1 MADKRIGDFATLAEA
16 KDEDLLLVSSE
27 NETYNIKV
35 KTLKDAVLGNA
46 QRAEA
51 AATAA
56 QQAAAESAE
65 DAEEA
70 VTKSN
75 EAVRKAEEALA
86 STEAAEQAAESAA
99 ASATSAEQSAASAR
113 GSATAAQVASEQAVA
128 AARQAVDNVDAVTN
142 EVAQLKTEF
151 ESFSIDADDLGLEQD
166 SETGLV
172 YPTYQGVRSENGIP
186 LAATGGGGGG
196 SGTSATY
203 TITLKNL
210 LENRSF
216 SIPENGT
223 AEVRFSYSSVDEDG
237 EDDGAGVGTILV
249 GGVRVATVNIPQ
261 GEKTLDVS
269 PYLAVG
275 SNSVKIKVENSDG
288 LTKSLTYTINVIAL
302 SVSTTFNLFTVC
314 YNDLTF
320 YYTPVGAGTKTVHFL
335 MDGEEFDTA
344 EVISSG
350 RSQSHVIPM
359 QSHGA
364 HTLEVYAE
372 MTVDGVTVVSNSITL
387 GLLWIDPSN
396 MTPALSAIFGVVEA
410 IQGETLTIPYLA
422 YDPAYETAAVTLS
435 VIDSEGN
442 TYSSRT
448 LNVDRT
454 QQSWSIQEYPAG
466 NTIFRLSL
474 GDVSVEFTVAVTDSG
489 VIIEP
494 VTDSL
499 VFTFNPSG
507 RSNYED
513 NPAQWSDGTVT
524 AEFSG
529 VGFSGADGWID
540 DAEGCTALRLLPGGT
555 MTVPFTLFATDKRT
569 NGVTVEV
576 EMATHNVRDYDSIVM
591 SCLSGGRGFLIASQY
606 AQMNSEQSE
615 ISMQFKEDERVR
627 VSFVVEPRN
636 LNRLI
641 YVYVDGIMCGVIQY
655 PEDDNFAQS
664 PAAGITVGAES
675 SGIDVYRIY
684 FYDKGLTRNEI
695 LSNYI
700 ADRATLAERLASHEK
715 NDLLDVSEEIVI
727 SKLPATLPYMIISC
741 PELPQ
746 YKGHKKTCE
755 ITYVNPG
762 DSSKS
767 FTASGVEIDVQG
779 TSSAEY
785 KKKNFKI
792 KLKNGLTY
800 TANDTDAEEYKL
812 RDDSIPVSVFCLK
825 ADVASSE
832 SANNVELVR
841 LYNDTCP
848 YKTAPQQADARC
860 RVGIDGLPM
869 IVFWQNTSTNTTKFW
884 GKYNFNNDK
893 SNEVVFGLTEGCES
907 WEIKNNTSDRVI
919 FKKSDYSD
927 STWLSD
933 FEARYPD
940 KNTDYTNLKR
950 LTDWIVSTDRSAVST
965 AAAKTERLNKFKNEF
980 ENYFVKIPTL
990 YYYLFTEVFLMV
1002 DNRAKNF
1009 FPSTFDGVHWLP
1021 LPYDMDTAIGIN
1033 NEGQLVFDY
1042 DLEDT
1047 DTVSGANVFNGQ
1059 ESVLWCNVR
1068 DAFADELASMYADL
1082 RNGDTFKYEEVVRRY
1097 TEHQAVWPEAVWN
1110 EDAYEKYLEPL
1121 LNDGDGSY
1129 LTMLQGNKASQREW
1143 WLHNGFRYRD
1153 SKYQCGDAS
1162 KEVITLRCYAVGD
1175 ITVTPYSH
1183 IWPRI
1188 KYGSYTVTE
1197 RGKRNVATTLA
1208 CPLDTM
1214 DDTEVYI
1221 YSADRLAEI
1230 GDLSPLQV
1238 GYANFSMAAKLQK
1251 LKLGDGASSYKN
1263 THLTELYVGN
1273 NDLLSELNIRN
1284 CVNLKQAV
1292 DLSDCSGLETI
1303 YAAGSAV
1310 TALTLPVGGKIKT
1323 MELPA
1328 TITNLTIRDQKQLS
1342 NLTLA
1347 GYTNIS
1353 TLRIENTPNVP
1364 LESIIRGSTALSRVR
1379 LVGVEW
1385 NATSADNLTFCINK
1399 LMKCGGMDAA
1409 GNNTDKAVISGRV
1422 YVKSIS
1428 AETLENIY
1436 TNFPDLVVV
1445 VNGVVNYMVRYL
1457 NYDGTLLYRLTV
1469 AEGGDAI
1476 DPVALG
1482 YIEAPTREGSEDV
1495 GYLYSSFGT
1504 LPTNIHSN
1512 YTLVAQYVTAWAV
1525 RFYNGDI
1532 LLNTQYVQDGLA
1544 AVDPVQAG
1552 YISAPTKASTAQY
1565 DYKYNGWDQTF
1576 NRITMARR
1584 INAVFSSTVRTYTVT
1599 FYNGSTVL
1607 QTVNNVAYGSSA
1619 TYTGSTPVKTG
1630 VNNPDDYSFV
1640 GWSPAPTNITGD
1652 TKCYAQF
1659 SSPLEIAEITD
1670 SWETIL
1676 AAVADG
1682 TYKTKYSVGN
1692 YKALNLGSEG
1702 TVNMQIA
1709 AFDADPLADGSGNA
1723 AISWVSKELLA
1734 TNKRMNPSVETNYT
1748 YPEVPSWTAS
1758 SNTWTS
1764 QNRYNVSDA
1773 KAKWTLTATSAGTLT
1788 ITYKTSNSN
1797 ASRNKLSLTVNGTA
1811 VATDY
1816 AATSEVSYTLEVA
1829 TGDTITVEA
1838 TYSQLSASYNYYG
1851 TIVFSS
1857 TGTFTT
1863 AAEVQDA
1870 PNRVFESYKENTGAI
1885 GGWECTEMRSYYKN
1899 TLKPLIPELVR
1910 NSIKEVSKSNNI
1922 ITTDNKTE
1930 RTTSVEDVW
1939 MPSYREIFGGTS
1951 YEQSGPMY
1959 TTLFS
1964 DAASRIK
1971 KRPTASSGEWW
1982 WLRSAYNNYNFCIV
1996 DSNGINY
2003 YTSAGNSYG
2012 VALGFCT

>member
-396 MTPALSAIFGVVEA
+396 MTPALSAIFGFVEA
-410 IQGETLTIPYLA
+410 VQGETLTIPYLA

-741 PELPQ
+741 SELPQ

-848 YKTAPQQADARC
+848 YKTVAQQADARC

-869 IVFWQNTSTNTTKFW
+869 IVFWQNTSTNITKFW

-1121 LNDGDGSY
+1121 LNDGDASY

-1284 CVNLKQAV
+1284 CINLKQAV

-1457 NYDGTLLYRLTV
+1457 NYDGSLLYRLTV

-1544 AVDPVQAG
+1544 AVDPVGAG
-1552 YISAPTKASTAQY
+1552 YINEPTKASTAQY

-1576 NRITMARR
+1576 SRITMTRK

-1619 TYTGSTPVKTG
+1619 TYTGDTPVKSG
-1630 VNNPDDYSFV
+1630 VSNPDDYSFV
-1640 GWSPAPTNITGD
+1640 GWSPAPTNITGN
-1652 TKCYAQF
+1652 TSCYAQF
-1659 SSPLEIAEITD
+1659 NSPLEIAEITD
-1670 SWETIL
+1670 SWEVIL

-1692 YKALNLGSEG
+1692 YKALDLGSEG
-1702 TVNMQIA
+1702 IVNMQIA

-1723 AISWVSKELLA
+1723 AISWVSKELLK
-1734 TNKRMNPSVETNYT
+1734 TDKRMNPALAGSGGTFFKTEGT
-1748 YPEVPSWTAS
+1748 
-1758 SNTWTS
+1758 NTWTS
-1764 QNRYNVSDA
+1764 KNQGLHNTTCTST
-1773 KAKWTLTATSAGTLT
+1773 WTVVANADGTLT
-1788 ITYKTSNSN
+1788 INCTVDSEGSDKLTVTVDGTTVMNNIGGKAQTVTHTVDCTAGQTVTVVASYKKDSSSNTNSDTATIAFDSTMGISIT
-1797 ASRNKLSLTVNGTA
+1797 ASAEVAGSLTEG
-1811 VATDY
+1811 
-1816 AATSEVSYTLEVA
+1816 
-1829 TGDTITVEA
+1829 
-1838 TYSQLSASYNYYG
+1838 
-1851 TIVFSS
+1851 
-1857 TGTFTT
+1857 
-1863 AAEVQDA
+1863 
-1870 PNRVFESYKENTGAI
+1870 TGAC
-1885 GGWECTEMRSYYKN
+1885 GGWESSEMRTYYKN
-1899 TLKPLIPELVR
+1899 TLKPLIPEAVR
-1910 NSIKEVSKSNNI
+1910 SAIKSVSKTGCEW
-1922 ITTDNKTE
+1922 TTGGSFV

-1964 DAASRIK
+1964 DKASRIK
-1971 KRPTASSGEWW
+1971 MKPQASSGAYW
-1982 WLRSAYNNYNFCIV
+1982 WLRSAHYSNNGYFCGVNGTGYSGNYNANY
-1996 DSNGINY
+1996 SN
-2003 YTSAGNSYG
+2003 G